1 MVKIFIAF
9 LSIFIFQASVQ
20 AADKIRIGYPAP
32 TASHMNSVL
41 AQKKDFFKDAGI
53 DAEIIRIPSPGSLA
67 ALVNGDIDYFSSIS
81 PVVAAAV
88 RGLPV
93 KVVACYMPG
102 PSNTLVARPDV
113 KSVKDLKGKTVAVS
127 TPGGGP
133 TVITKM
139 ILKHFGLDPDK
150 DVKLLPFDRDERR
163 LIAMKQ
169 GLADA
174 VALSPPFN
182 YLAKKEGFVVLAK
195 AYELFS
201 YPPSGLAASVKK
213 IRERPEEV
221 KRVIRAGIK
230 ANHYIRENRDGTI
243 QIMMEW
249 LKINRELA
257 VAAYESVGPAFSE
270 DGNIPEDGLRL
281 FIEEARKATKLDR
294 EVSIN
299 EVADS
304 SILKEVQRDLG
315 IKAR

>member
-1 MVKIFIAF
+1 MLKTLVVLNLFM
-9 LSIFIFQASVQ
+9 FQTSAY

-41 AQKKDFFKDAGI
+41 AQKKGFLKDEGI

-113 KSVKDLKGKTVAVS
+113 KSVKELKGKTVAVS

-163 LIAMKQ
+163 LIAMQQ

-304 SILKEVQRDLG
+304 SILKEVQRELG

>member
-1 MVKIFIAF
+1 MNKI
-9 LSIFIFQASVQ
+9 LLVLQSIFIFQASVQ